1 MGVRRMEVYPTVR
14 CYYSVFYYSG
24 RRRGLLVWL
33 SMLSAGRQYEKTSP
47 LILYCLRFAL
57 SLQQEDQKGLFDT

>member
-33 SMLSAGRQYEKTSP
+33 SMLSAGRQYEKTCP